1 MPEQR
6 LQCAGLRSQRLAG
19 SVCDDVTVKT
29 DALPRL
35 ARCDLELCEGRCCY
49 DGVYLLP
56 AEEEFLRELVARL
69 PALRAT
75 LPGEFIVDGYWA
87 GAFFGR
93 KTATRLHD
101 YRSADF
107 PAHFSRTRC
116 VFADAKG
123 YCELEK
129 LARSSGMHPWSFKPT
144 TCWMF
149 PLQDDDGE
157 PAAPVSG
164 PEDDPY
170 HTREYPGYATCVP
183 CGAHR
188 EDGRPWR
195 EALREEIEYLAQA
208 LKLPLLGTPG
218 HTVDELL
225 AQMSRTKK
233 NPA

>member
-1 MPEQR
+1 MATAWRVREN
-6 LQCAGLRSQRLAG
+6 GG
-19 SVCDDVTVKT
+19 VKT
-29 DALPRL
+29 DTSPRL
-35 ARCDLELCEGRCCY
+35 SRCDLEQCEGRCCY

-56 AEEEFLRELVARL
+56 AEEKFLRELVARV
-69 PALRAT
+69 PALREAV
-75 LPGEFIVDGYWA
+75 PAEFIVDGYWG

-93 KTATRLHD
+93 KTATRPHD
-101 YRSADF
+101 YRSADY

-129 LARSSGMHPWSFKPT
+129 LARSNGMHPWSFKPT

-149 PLQDDDGE
+149 PLQDEDDE

-170 HTREYPGYATCVP
+170 RSQDYPGYATCVP
-183 CGAHR
+183 CGAH
-188 EDGRPWR
+188 DAGGLPWR
-195 EALREEIEYLAQA
+195 EALREEIDYFTAAAQ
-208 LKLPLLGTPG
+208 LPLLGTPG

-225 AQMSRTKK
+225 AQIAPTKK